1 MSKKKEKVSIN
12 IYSKLF
18 GSTFGHI
25 AFASFFIALITGIIL
40 SIFFDI
46 NKPFDSISMML
57 ITNPSASFIRSLHYW
72 SAQIFLV
79 FTIFHIWDHLRKS
92 TEMQVKKGVWI
103 RLSFSLLAVLFVML
117 TGFILKADADSIQAK
132 RILETLLFDI
142 PFIGNY
148 LSFSLLGNGDDLQLV
163 YVHHIATTTIIVWI
177 IIVEHVKLIWPNIR
191 SVLYFLLPM
200 VLLSL
205 FYPAALHSNNDPI
218 MKGPWYF
225 LGMQELFHYMTS
237 PAIIFLIFAFLLL
250 MIVYL
255 QKFNKLNRRR
265 IKYIWFSISIIYLVL
280 IIIGYFF
287 RGENWE
293 FKLPWQNE
301 YLSMSSINPI
311 DNSANYFI
319 EFNNTLEVPIILGE
333 REGCQYC
340 HSNMKGFSPSHD
352 PEAIGCASCH
362 LGNPFTIDMNLAHSG
377 MIKIPGNLGT
387 ANRSCGNAN
396 CHPGIS
402 DRVTK
407 SLMNT
412 MSGVVSVNRFVFEES
427 SNLDQLNNIKNISNS
442 AADTHLRNLCASCHL
457 GKEKIEYGPINE
469 LSRGGGCNACHLN
482 FSKEAVTDLQRLS
495 VSKTDSSIL
504 KFHPSLD
511 LNISNDHCFGCHSR
525 SGRISTNYEGWHE
538 TQLDESEMPNEK
550 QYRLLKDERVFQFV
564 SADVHHQRGMECIDC
579 HNSFELMGDGN
590 VYAHQEEHVKIKCE
604 DCHFSESPN
613 SVGSEMLDAESK
625 KIAKLRSMNE
635 ENHKYLITKNDS
647 IPLINSYV
655 NSDNT
660 VYMVGKNSKKKYELK
675 PPNFICEEGKAH
687 DRLTCNSCHTAWAP
701 QCVGCH
707 TEYEPSEIGIDHL
720 TNKETKGNW
729 KEWMGDFIAEL
740 PTLGVMVNN
749 LGAEVIETF
758 IPGMIMTLDKSEFDE
773 DKNNTIF
780 HRLFAPTIAHTVSA
794 KGRSCKSCHND
805 PIAIGYG
812 RGELIYDYEGSWSFR
827 NKYALVP
834 NDNLP
839 EDAWIGYLKNN
850 QGKATR
856 VGARPFS
863 IDEQKNILTVGA
875 CLTCHSDSSKVMLE
889 SLKDFD
895 ELLKRVSNKC
905 VLPKWD

>member
-1 MSKKKEKVSIN
+1 MSKNKEKVSAK

-25 AFASFFIALITGIIL
+25 AFASFFIALITGVIL

-46 NKPFDSISMML
+46 NKPFDSISMMV
-57 ITNPSASFIRSLHYW
+57 IVNPSASFIRSLHYW
-72 SAQIFLV
+72 SAQIFL
-79 FTIFHIWDHLRKS
+79 IFIILHIWDHLRKS

-103 RLSFSLLAVLFVML
+103 RLSISLLAIFFVML
-117 TGFILKADADSIQAK
+117 TGFILNADADSIQAK

-142 PFIGNY
+142 PIIGKY
-148 LSFSLLGNGDDLQLV
+148 LSFSLLGNADDLQLV
-163 YVHHIATTTIIVWI
+163 YVHHIATTTIFLWI

-191 SVLYFLLPM
+191 AALNLFIPII
-200 VLLSL
+200 LLSL
-205 FYPAALHSNNDPI
+205 FYPATLHSNHDPI

-237 PAIIFLIFAFLLL
+237 PIIILWIFAFLLL
-250 MIVYL
+250 MIIFL
-255 QKFNKLNRRR
+255 QKFNEVNRKR
-265 IKYIWFSISIIYLVL
+265 IKYFWFSISIIYFVL

-301 YLSMSSINPI
+301 YLSISRLNPI
-311 DNSANYFI
+311 DNSKNYFTY
-319 EFNNTLEVPIILGE
+319 FDDSKEVPIILGE

-362 LGNPFTIDMNLAHSG
+362 LGNPYTIDRSLAHSD
-377 MIKIPGNLGT
+377 MIRIPGNLET
-387 ANRSCGNAN
+387 ANRSCGEAN

-402 DRVTK
+402 ERVEE

-412 MSGVVSVNRFVFEES
+412 MSGVVSVNKFVFEES
-427 SNLDQLNNIKNISNS
+427 STLDQLYNIKSIGNS

-457 GKEKIEYGPINE
+457 GKEKIDFGPINE

-482 FSKEAVTDLQRLS
+482 FSKEAVSDLQKLEL
-495 VSKTDSSIL
+495 SKTDSSIV

-511 LNISNDHCFGCHSR
+511 LNITNDHCFGCHSR

-538 TQLDESEMPNEK
+538 TQLDESEMPNKK
-550 QYRLLKDERVFQFV
+550 QYRLLKDERVFQLV
-564 SADVHHQRGMECIDC
+564 SSDVHHQRGMECVDC
-579 HNSFELMGDGN
+579 HNSYELMGDGN
-590 VYAHQEEHVKIKCE
+590 IYAHQEEQLKIKCE
-604 DCHFSESPN
+604 DCHFNGSPN
-613 SVGSEMLDAESK
+613 YVGYEKLDSESK
-625 KIAKLRSMNE
+625 KIAKLRKLDE
-635 ENHKYLITKNDS
+635 ANHKYLITSKDS

-655 NSDNT
+655 NNDDA
-660 VYMVGKNSKKKYELK
+660 VYMVGKNTNKKFELK

-707 TEYEPSEIGIDHL
+707 TEYEPTEMGIDHL
-720 TNKETKGNW
+720 TDKETIGTW

-740 PTLGVMVNN
+740 PTLGIMVNN
-749 LGAEVIETF
+749 FGEEVIETF
-758 IPGMIMTLDKSEFDE
+758 VPGMIMTIDKSKFDE
-773 DKNNTIF
+773 DESASIF
-780 HRLFAPTIAHTVSA
+780 HRLFAPTVAHTTSA

-805 PIAIGYG
+805 PLAIGYG
-812 RGELIYDYEGSWSFR
+812 RGELNYISDGNWRFQ
-827 NKYALVP
+827 NKYTLDS

-839 EDAWIGYLKNN
+839 EDAWIGFLNSN

-856 VGARPFS
+856 IGARPFS
-863 IDEQKNILTVGA
+863 IAEQKRILAVGA
-875 CLTCHSDSSKVMLE
+875 CLTCHNENSKIMLA

-895 ELLKRVSNKC
+895 ELLKRVSSKC
-905 VLPKWD
+905 VLPKW